1 MNTVLNRFNKLRT
14 IYNIIGKDL
23 NNHYSIMIYE
33 KPYTDETANEMN
45 EHTLTALMLAKE
57 KIIELEKEI
66 NATSQTTD
74 A

>member
-23 NNHYSIMIYE
+23 NNHYDFILDNKTETNGLVDKRTLSIL
-33 KPYTDETANEMN
+33 A
-45 EHTLTALMLAKE
+45 LAKE